1 MKCFFN
7 ECVGEGQIPVS
18 YQEHRKKFDEKRFEM
33 KTDKLLW
40 TLNSAQGNEKEELH
54 TLILK
59 TSKMIEP
66 SRFPLIS
73 MWVLKFSFNRK

>member
-18 YQEHRKKFDEKRFEM
+18 SQEHIKEKKVLMRKDSKM

-40 TLNSAQGNEKEELH
+40 TLNSAQGN
-54 TLILK
+54 
-59 TSKMIEP
+59 
-66 SRFPLIS
+66 
-73 MWVLKFSFNRK
+73 